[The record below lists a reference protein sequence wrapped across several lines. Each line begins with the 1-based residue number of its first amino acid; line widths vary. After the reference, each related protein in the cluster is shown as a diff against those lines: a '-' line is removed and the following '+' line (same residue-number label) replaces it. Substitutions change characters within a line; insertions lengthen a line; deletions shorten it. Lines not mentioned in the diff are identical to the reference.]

1 MLSTTHTAS
10 SFLIYFDQQT
20 RVLSHALSSAI
31 EQSDTVYARLV
42 PEQQQSLAR
51 HLVVALREA
60 ATKRNMTPLLAVLD
74 TTPVA
79 APSHDGSAANGEYEN
94 GHTLHMASGDPQVLF
109 ALLGQSAF
117 DTLKPWGLLDPVA
130 GAEGMAVVADVLV
143 QAMVQYAERRVR
155 EAQLHAVQQEQL
167 YGLARVLGTVNSLG
181 EVVDIVVRYF
191 EPLGATVCTLYLYE
205 GDEHGVPLWAEAVA
219 SWQLGFEHSP
229 QLGLRL
235 YMPDFPFSQIALAEQ
250 LIAVEDAQQDERLDE
265 NSRQMLCEM
274 QLPALLSA
282 PLILRGHQLGR
293 VWLTWSEPRRFTP
306 QDLRLINTVA
316 SLAPAII
323 ERLQLQE
330 EARRRLEE
338 LTRLRDSLEVQVAQ
352 RTSALHTFYTLAEN
366 APDGIGVAALDGTM
380 TYANPAFQAM
390 IGQEQMII
398 GMSLSDLFAEPH
410 TRIEEIAR
418 RVLAQGAWEG
428 RVDYRRHDGSTFLGQ
443 LSGFAIRDTEGR
455 PQALVGICRNLTEQ
469 VRAEEERNALQEQ
482 VIAAQQAALRELSTP
497 IIPLADD
504 LVVMPLVGTIDS
516 SRSQQVIETLLEGV
530 SSSRA
535 TTAILDITGV
545 LVVDTQVANGLLRA
559 AQAVKLL
566 GAQVIITGIR
576 PEVAQTLVGLGL
588 DLSNIVTR
596 ATLQS
601 GIAFALAVRSSAAAQ
616 GQPRAPEGK
625 QIRW

>member
-1 MLSTTHTAS
+1 MLSTIHTAS
-10 SFLIYFDQQT
+10 SFLIYFDQQA
-20 RVLSHALSSAI
+20 RILSDALSLAI
-31 EQSDTVYARLV
+31 QQSDTQYARLA

-60 ATKRNMTPLLAVLD
+60 ATERSMMPLLAVLD
-74 TTPVA
+74 MIPVA
-79 APSHDGSAANGEYEN
+79 AHLHDGSAANGGCEN
-94 GHTLHMASGDPQVLF
+94 GHTLQMASGDPQVLF
-109 ALLGQSAF
+109 TLVGQSAF
-117 DTLKPWGLLDPVA
+117 DTLKPWEVLDPA
-130 GAEGMAVVADVLV
+130 DGAECMVVIADVLA
-143 QAMVQYAERRVR
+143 QAMVEYAERRVR
-155 EAQLHAVQQEQL
+155 EAQLHAVQQGQL
-167 YGLARVLGTVNSLG
+167 YGLACDLSIVNSMD
-181 EVVDIVVRYF
+181 EVVDVVVRYF
-191 EPLGATVCTLYLYE
+191 EPLGAVTATLYIYE
-205 GDEHGVPLWAEAVA
+205 NDAHGAPLWSEAVA
-219 SWQLGFEHSP
+219 SWQRGFERSP
-229 QLGLRL
+229 QMGLRVYL
-235 YMPDFPFSQIALAEQ
+235 PDFAISPIVLSDE
-250 LIAVEDAQQDERLDE
+250 LIAVEDALLEKRMCQ
-265 NSRQMLCEM
+265 NSRRILGEM
-274 QLPALLSA
+274 QIPALLSA
-282 PLILRGHQLGR
+282 PLMLREHQIARIWVG
-293 VWLTWSEPRRFTP
+293 WSVERRFTTHEL
-306 QDLRLINTVA
+306 QLINTVS

-330 EARRRLEE
+330 EARLQLEE
-338 LTRLRDSLEVQVAQ
+338 LTRLHDSLELQVAQ

-380 TYANPAFQAM
+380 TYTNPAFQAM
-390 IGQEQMII
+390 IGEEQVII
-398 GMSLSDLFAEPH
+398 GMSISELFAEPR
-410 TRIEEIAR
+410 TRVEEIAR

-428 RVDYRRHDGSTFLGQ
+428 RVDYRRHDGSTFPGQ

-455 PQALVGICRNLTEQ
+455 PQALVGICRNLTDQ

-504 LVVMPLVGTIDS
+504 LVVMPLVGSIDS
-516 SRSQQVIETLLEGV
+516 GRSQQVIETLLEGV

-545 LVVDTQVANGLLRA
+545 QVVDTQVANGLLRA

-601 GIAFALAVRSSAAAQ
+601 GIAFALAARSGAAAR
-616 GQPRAPEGK
+616 GQPRTPERK
-625 QIRW
+625 QSR